1 MSGAAAGS
9 TEKLESQRS
18 LRKSVENAK
27 KIRSG
32 CGEERGA
39 APGSTEKLEPQ
50 RSLRKSAENAKK
62 SAWDGI
68 ESQECLLRRVARDT
82 LVRQECVPTCG
93 EESTASAEER
103 EMQLKLKKRTVD
115 GILAIECSGRIVF
128 GEESSLLRD
137 EVKKA
142 IADGSK
148 RIVLNLG
155 EVNYID
161 SGGLGTLV
169 ALHIAAHNA
178 GGTIKLANLN
188 KRVGDL
194 MQVTKLLT
202 VFEVHSSE
210 YEALEAFRKA
220 A

>member
-1 MSGAAAGS
+1 
-9 TEKLESQRS
+9 
-18 LRKSVENAK
+18 
-27 KIRSG
+27 
-32 CGEERGA
+32 
-39 APGSTEKLEPQ
+39 
-50 RSLRKSAENAKK
+50 
-62 SAWDGI
+62 
-68 ESQECLLRRVARDT
+68 
-82 LVRQECVPTCG
+82 
-93 EESTASAEER
+93 
-103 EMQLKLKKRTVD
+103 MQLKLTKRMVD
-115 GILAIECSGRIVF
+115 GILTIECNGRIVF

-137 EVKKA
+137 DVKKA
-142 IADGSK
+142 IADGNK

-169 ALHIAAHNA
+169 ALHTTAHNA
-178 GGTIKLANLN
+178 GGTIKLANLT

-202 VFEVHSSE
+202 VFEVYTSE

>member
-1 MSGAAAGS
+1 
-9 TEKLESQRS
+9 
-18 LRKSVENAK
+18 
-27 KIRSG
+27 
-32 CGEERGA
+32 
-39 APGSTEKLEPQ
+39 
-50 RSLRKSAENAKK
+50 
-62 SAWDGI
+62 
-68 ESQECLLRRVARDT
+68 
-82 LVRQECVPTCG
+82 
-93 EESTASAEER
+93 
-103 EMQLKLKKRTVD
+103 MQLKLAKRNVD
-115 GILAIECSGRIVF
+115 DILAIGCNGRIVF

-142 IADGSK
+142 IADGNR

-169 ALHIAAHNA
+169 ALHTTAHNA
-178 GGTIKLANLN
+178 GGTIKLANLT

-202 VFEVHSSE
+202 VFEVHNSE
-210 YEALEAFRKA
+210 YEALEAFRTA